1 MSIKLDT
8 PTSYSTLKLVREQ
21 EHLFFLK
28 LCGKVQEGLKLCSV
42 WKRCYCYGVGI
53 RVKDRLADTG
63 NIPCVLHVS
72 SSYFSEIS

>member
-28 LCGKVQEGLKLCSV
+28 LCGKS
-42 WKRCYCYGVGI
+42 
-53 RVKDRLADTG
+53 TG
-63 NIPCVLHVS
+63 GT
-72 SSYFSEIS
+72 